1 MPATRPDPRSRW
13 QSRRWAAA
21 PAGAAASTLI
31 ALATLSGC
39 AASIHV
45 VPAPDAANPV
55 CASVVLAL
63 PQSLAGL
70 HRISTTSQGTAAWGD
85 TTTSVVLRCG
95 VTPLG
100 PTTDPCVTITDA
112 AGTSVDWVVTANGS
126 RAGGSWTFVTY
137 GRTPSVELTIPQALA
152 AEQPDTILMEV
163 GQAADVVPPT
173 RACT

>member
-1 MPATRPDPRSRW
+1 MPATRPDRRSQWHPR
-13 QSRRWAAA
+13 RR
-21 PAGAAASTLI
+21 AGVVASVLI
-31 ALATLSGC
+31 ASVTLSGC
-39 AASIHV
+39 ASSIHV

-63 PQSLAGL
+63 PEVLAGL

-100 PTTDPCVTITDA
+100 PTTDPCVTITDI

-137 GRTPSVELTIPQALA
+137 GRTPSVELTIPQSLA
-152 AEQPDTILMEV
+152 ADQPDTILMEV
-163 GQAADVVPPT
+163 GQAADVVPPQ

>member
-1 MPATRPDPRSRW
+1 M
-13 QSRRWAAA
+13 
-21 PAGAAASTLI
+21 ASTLI
-31 ALATLSGC
+31 VLATLSGC

-63 PQSLAGL
+63 PEALAGL

-112 AGTSVDWVVTANGS
+112 AGTSVDWVVTSDGS
-126 RAGGSWTFVTY
+126 RAGGTWVFVTF
-137 GRTPSVELTIPQALA
+137 GRTPSVELTIPQSLA
-152 AEQPDTILMEV
+152 ADQPDAILMEV
-163 GQAADVVPPT
+163 GQAAAVVHPE

>member
-1 MPATRPDPRSRW
+1 
-13 QSRRWAAA
+13 
-21 PAGAAASTLI
+21 
-31 ALATLSGC
+31 
-39 AASIHV
+39 V

-63 PQSLAGL
+63 PEVLAGL

-100 PTTDPCVTITDA
+100 PTTDPCVTITGT
-112 AGTSVDWVVTANGS
+112 AGTSIDWVVTANGS

-137 GRTPSVELTIPQALA
+137 GRTPSVELTIPQSLA
-152 AEQPDTILMEV
+152 TDQPDTILMAV
-163 GQAADVVPPT
+163 GQAAAVVPPH